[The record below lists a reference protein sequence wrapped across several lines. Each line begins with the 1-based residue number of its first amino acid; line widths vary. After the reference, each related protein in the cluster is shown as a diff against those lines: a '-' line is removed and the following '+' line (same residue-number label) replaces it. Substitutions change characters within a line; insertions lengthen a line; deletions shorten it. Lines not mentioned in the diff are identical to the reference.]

1 MMEDTVM
8 TTAAKLSRRRVLLG
22 AGVSVAATGPFFHVT
37 PAKADKGELVV
48 VGWGGSRAA
57 AMREVMFQPFERATG
72 IRVRDDGPPEA
83 AKVKAMVES
92 GNVTWDI
99 LDTDIPAILTM
110 AKNELLTKIDY
121 AKIER
126 SKLEK
131 IPEVLRHPYGLGHLI
146 YSFNIVYN
154 TKTIPAGKHPPSWAD
169 VWDGQRYKGARSFPF
184 RGGISPQLEMALLAD
199 GVPIDKLYP
208 LDLERAWA
216 AMDRLRP
223 LVTKWYA
230 NHAEAIQLLSSG
242 EIDICCTIGPRGITA
257 KREGAPIEVEYNQG
271 KLAPDNWA
279 IVKGARNIDAVYQF
293 LSFAIDGKVQA
304 ELAKRVPYGP
314 SSQDAFNFL
323 TEAEAKELNTSP
335 ANIPRQFWNDTAW
348 WGEIGPDGKTNQEAQ
363 TERYAKWM
371 VRRS

>member
-1 MMEDTVM
+1 
-8 TTAAKLSRRRVLLG
+8 
-22 AGVSVAATGPFFHVT
+22 
-37 PAKADKGELVV
+37 
-48 VGWGGSRAA
+48 
-57 AMREVMFQPFERATG
+57 
-72 IRVRDDGPPEA
+72 
-83 AKVKAMVES
+83 
-92 GNVTWDI
+92 
-99 LDTDIPAILTM
+99 
-110 AKNELLTKIDY
+110 
-121 AKIER
+121 
-126 SKLEK
+126 
-131 IPEVLRHPYGLGHLI
+131 
-146 YSFNIVYN
+146 
-154 TKTIPAGKHPPSWAD
+154 
-169 VWDGQRYKGARSFPF
+169 
-184 RGGISPQLEMALLAD
+184 
-199 GVPIDKLYP
+199 
-208 LDLERAWA
+208 
-216 AMDRLRP
+216 MDRLRP

-348 WGEIGPDGKTNQEAQ
+348 WGEIGPDRQDEPGSTNGALRQVDGATQ
-363 TERYAKWM
+363 LSAAIGAATLCPSHRGLGGRGRRRWRSRPFCLGWSSTLFQWPRSRRGPFATAAVSRY
-371 VRRS
+371 RT

>member
-1 MMEDTVM
+1 
-8 TTAAKLSRRRVLLG
+8 
-22 AGVSVAATGPFFHVT
+22 
-37 PAKADKGELVV
+37 
-48 VGWGGSRAA
+48 
-57 AMREVMFQPFERATG
+57 
-72 IRVRDDGPPEA
+72 
-83 AKVKAMVES
+83 
-92 GNVTWDI
+92 
-99 LDTDIPAILTM
+99 
-110 AKNELLTKIDY
+110 
-121 AKIER
+121 
-126 SKLEK
+126 
-131 IPEVLRHPYGLGHLI
+131 
-146 YSFNIVYN
+146 
-154 TKTIPAGKHPPSWAD
+154 
-169 VWDGQRYKGARSFPF
+169 
-184 RGGISPQLEMALLAD
+184 MALVAD

-279 IVKGARNIDAVYQF
+279 IVKGARNIDVVYQF